1 MNTSFIPIVSIV
13 IPTYNHAKFIGK
25 ALESVIDQTY
35 KNWEAIVIDNNS
47 TDNTD
52 KVINQYND
60 PRIKYL
66 KINNDGVIA
75 KSRNLGIKEAKG
87 EWIAFLDSDDWWT
100 KDKLEICLKNIDI
113 NVDFIYHD
121 LKIVY
126 DKSRFNFKRKKY
138 IGRQLK
144 KPILHDL
151 LISYITKGTAIGN
164 SSVIIRKNILAKI
177 RGISENKDLVAA
189 EDFNTWA
196 RIARITNKFK
206 YMSGK
211 LGYYLIHDGSIQK
224 RDLSLAHREAINEFL
239 NLFNYQQKLD
249 LEVKWKYMSGNY
261 NKLINNHTKAK
272 QEFIFVIKNGSIPLK
287 FRSLLKLILIAFK

>member
-47 TDNTD
+47 TDDTD

-177 RGISENKDLVAA
+177 RGISENKNLVAA

-206 YMSGK
+206 YLSRK
-211 LGYYLIHDGSIQK
+211 LGYYLIHDASIQK

-261 NKLINNHTKAK
+261 NKLINNRTKAK

-287 FRSLLKLILIAFK
+287 FRSLLKLILIAL

>member
-1 MNTSFIPIVSIV
+1 MDKKV
-13 IPTYNHAKFIGK
+13 
-25 ALESVIDQTY
+25 SVIVNFHNGDKYLYDCIKSILNQSY
-35 KNWEAIVIDNNS
+35 NNLEIILWDNFSSDNS
-47 TDNTD
+47 F
-52 KVINQYND
+52 KIIKEFND
-60 PRIKYL
+60 YRIKYFFN
-66 KINNDGVIA
+66 K
-75 KSRNLGIKEAKG
+75 IKEPLYKARNQAILASTG
-87 EWIAFLDSDDWWT
+87 DLIAFLDSDDWWT
-100 KDKLEICLKNIDI
+100 NDKLEICLKNIDI

-144 KPILHDL
+144 KPILPDL
-151 LISYITKGTAIGN
+151 LINYITKGTAIGN
-164 SSVIIRKNILAKI
+164 SSVIVRKNILAKI
-177 RGISENKDLVAA
+177 RGISENKNLVAS

-206 YMSGK
+206 YINRK
-211 LGYYLIHDGSIQK
+211 LGYYLIHDESIQK
-224 RDLSLAHREAINEFL
+224 RDLSLSHREAVNEFL

-261 NKLINNHTKAK
+261 NKLINNRTKAK

>member
-47 TDNTD
+47 TDDTD

-177 RGISENKDLVAA
+177 RGISENKNLVAA

-206 YMSGK
+206 YLSRK
-211 LGYYLIHDGSIQK
+211 LGYYLIHDVSIQK

-261 NKLINNHTKAK
+261 NKLINNRTKAK